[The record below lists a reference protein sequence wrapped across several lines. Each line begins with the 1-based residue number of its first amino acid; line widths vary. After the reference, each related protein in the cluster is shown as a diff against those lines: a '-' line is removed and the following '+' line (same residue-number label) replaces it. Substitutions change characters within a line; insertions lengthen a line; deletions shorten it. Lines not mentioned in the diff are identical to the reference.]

1 MEQEFIEKKTE
12 WIRSIR
18 PGETKKGFVRE
29 YEELDTLSTL
39 ASRFN
44 QSLGRDRGVVITS
57 KRNWYE
63 KSFTIVCNKIQTES
77 RHGEDNAKGG

>member
-1 MEQEFIEKKTE
+1 MEQEFIERKTE

-39 ASRFN
+39 TSRFN
-44 QSLGRDRGVVITS
+44 QSVGRDRGVVLTG
-57 KRNWYE
+57 KRCWHE
-63 KSFTIVCNKIQTES
+63 KSFTITCHRIEKRE
-77 RHGEDNAKGG
+77 

>member
-18 PGETKKGFVRE
+18 PGETKTGFVRE

-39 ASRFN
+39 ISRFN
-44 QSLGRDRGVVITS
+44 QGLGRDRGVFVS
-57 KRNWYE
+57 GKRDWFT
-63 KSFTIVCNKIQTES
+63 KSFTITCRKLTENEN
-77 RHGEDNAKGG
+77 GKNEKAG

>member
-1 MEQEFIEKKTE
+1 MERDFIEKKTV

-39 ASRFN
+39 VSRFN
-44 QSLGRDRGVVITS
+44 QGLGRDRGVVLTS
-57 KRNWYE
+57 KRNWFE
-63 KSFTIVCNKIQTES
+63 KSFTITCNKIQNE
-77 RHGEDNAKGG
+77 

>member
-18 PGETKKGFVRE
+18 PGETKTGFVRE

-39 ASRFN
+39 VSRFN
-44 QSLGRDRGVVITS
+44 QGLGRDRGVFVS
-57 KRNWYE
+57 GKRDWFA
-63 KSFTIVCNKIQTES
+63 KSFTITCRKLA
-77 RHGEDNAKGG
+77 EDENGKNEKVG